1 MVAIQLV
8 VSLDLRR
15 IVLMMRTPVKTH
27 AHTAFGE
34 QWITLGE
41 WICLAGEIARAEQR
55 HHAGDVGL
63 QRKRGKI
70 PVQLD
75 VIVELIRNTGWFPN
89 FRKRTGRLGSQ
100 LKSAL
105 DLANFLRVL
114 IDCSL
119 IRYPET
125 LLQAL

>member
-1 MVAIQLV
+1 MVAIQLG
-8 VSLDLRR
+8 VSLDLRW

-27 AHTAFGE
+27 AHPAFGE
-34 QWITLGE
+34 QWIVLRE
-41 WICLAGEIARAEQR
+41 WIRFAGEIPRAEQR
-55 HHAGDVGL
+55 HHTGDVGL
-63 QRKRGKI
+63 QRKRSKI

-75 VIVELIRNTGWFPN
+75 VIVELIRNTGWFPD
-89 FRKRTGRLGSQ
+89 FRNRTGRLGSQ
-100 LKSAL
+100 LKPAL

-119 IRYPET
+119 IRCPET